1 MSAVV
6 DRTTFWRAALEK
18 VALFFLLGHLAVADE
33 GVEPQAG
40 ELPPWR
46 LVSLVETLED
56 SKVQQRSK
64 DHIPLPVGR
73 VASIGTK
80 SRLEFIGPSGQILRT
95 GHNTSF
101 SPVSEQSIEFRSGA
115 FLLYFP
121 KDSPPYEIITPGV
134 NVGIHSYGTFLGEI
148 MPKGGIKLIPLEGR
162 GEILFKQAGTTE
174 KLTIGQIHFYLPEG
188 KRPVNVKVYLPLLL
202 GSCTL
207 INAFE
212 NELPSAPR
220 MIYNARIQ
228 ARKTKTRTG
237 TFVYDAVDEDQLRF
251 LVPKSVKGEN
261 PQEPKKQVPKLN
273 NPFKGLFG
281 RDKE

>member
-1 MSAVV
+1 MITSLVS
-6 DRTTFWRAALEK
+6 
-18 VALFFLLGHLAVADE
+18 GDE
-33 GVEPQAG
+33 GVEHQAS

-46 LVSLVETLED
+46 LVSLVETLAD

-64 DHIPLPVGR
+64 DHVPLPVGR
-73 VASIGTK
+73 VASIGAK
-80 SRLEFIGPSGQILRT
+80 SRLELIGTSGQILRI

-101 SPVSEQSIEFRSGA
+101 SPVSAQSIEFRSGA
-115 FLLYFP
+115 FLLYLP
-121 KDSPPYEIITPGV
+121 KDSSPYEIITPGV
-134 NVGIHSYGTFLGEI
+134 NIGINSYGTFLGQI

-174 KLTIGQIHFYLPEG
+174 KLTVGQIHFYLPEG

-212 NELPSAPR
+212 NELPSSPK
-220 MIYNARIQ
+220 MIHNARVQ

-237 TFVYDAVDEDQLRF
+237 TFVYDAVDDDQLRF
-251 LVPKSVKGEN
+251 LVPKSVKSEK
-261 PQEPKKQVPKLN
+261 PEEPKKQGSKFN

-281 RDKE
+281 RKKE